1 MFKCGRFQEWNYFQ
15 VTYAGLHISLVK
27 KAKGIFEF
35 EGIMGKAVGKSVH
48 PAMPLVTSNE
58 KSGTKGI

>member
-27 KAKGIFEF
+27 KEKVIFEF
-35 EGIMGKAVGKSVH
+35 EGIMGNAVGKSVH
-48 PAMPLVTSNE
+48 PAMP
-58 KSGTKGI
+58 